1 MPTFLVIHIVKRYS
15 PYLTVL
21 PLMLFMALQLPA
33 ESVSQDKIP
42 TYSPRIINTYR
53 HDTDSS
59 TQGLIIADEVF
70 YESTGLG
77 TSSLLRVELQS
88 GKILLRHDLPDK
100 LFGEGLTLFNNKL
113 YQLTWKAGKVF
124 VYDRE
129 HFNLL
134 HEFSIPTEGWG
145 LTNDGKRLIMSDGT
159 SVLRFMDP
167 DTFQKV
173 SQLAVKDEK
182 GPVKNINELEYIHGL
197 ILANIYLTN
206 EIVMIDSETGKVVG
220 RIDLQNLVEL
230 IRKQGI
236 NTHANGIAYDQVN
249 DRLYLTG
256 KGWSLLFEVELVDT
270 DSGITY
276 QWQ

>member
-1 MPTFLVIHIVKRYS
+1 MKQPFGKHIFI
-15 PYLTVL
+15 L
-21 PLMLFMALQLPA
+21 PLLLFISLQAPIVSA
-33 ESVSQDKIP
+33 SQDIIP
-42 TYSPRIINTYR
+42 TYSPRIINTYP

-59 TQGLIIADEVF
+59 TQGLIIADGVF
-70 YESTGLG
+70 YESTGFVS
-77 TSSLLRVELQS
+77 SSLLRVEPES

-100 LFGEGLTLFNNKL
+100 LFGEGLTLFDNKL

-129 HFNLL
+129 HFNII
-134 HEFSIPTEGWG
+134 HEFTITTEGWG

-167 DTFQKV
+167 DTFQEV
-173 SQLAVKDEK
+173 GQLAVKDEK

-236 NTHANGIAYDQVN
+236 NTHANGIAFDQEN

-256 KGWSLLFEVELVDT
+256 KQWSLIFEVELVDM
-270 DSGITY
+270 DSGTTY